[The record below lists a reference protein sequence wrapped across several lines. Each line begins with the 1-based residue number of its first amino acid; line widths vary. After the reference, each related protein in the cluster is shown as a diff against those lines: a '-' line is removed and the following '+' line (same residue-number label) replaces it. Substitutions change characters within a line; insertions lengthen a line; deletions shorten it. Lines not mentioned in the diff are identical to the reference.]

1 MVKDYVAPDYP
12 DDHPFV
18 PHGMSVVLNAPAV
31 FRFTAS
37 ANPDKHLIAAGLM
50 GVDISEAEIEDAGE
64 ILANAFI
71 DIMQRVGMP
80 NGLAAVGYGPEDIED
95 LVAGTLPQHRVTK
108 LSPRQ
113 ASAEDLTQLFMDS
126 LKIW

>member
-1 MVKDYVAPDYP
+1 
-12 DDHPFV
+12 
-18 PHGMSVVLNAPAV
+18 VVLNDPAV

-37 ANPDKHLIAAGLM
+37 ANPEKHLIAAELL
-50 GVDISEAEIEDAGE
+50 GVDISGAKNEDAGDL
-64 ILANAFI
+64 LANAFI
-71 DIMQRVGMP
+71 DMMQRVGMP

-108 LSPRQ
+108 LSSRQ